1 MTREQ
6 IVGVLNAMQRA
17 WNSRDSVALASAHTD
32 DGVVYSPIFGA
43 VHGKAAIEKSYRD
56 LFLGFAD
63 WTFEPVELVV
73 DGLRAAQL
81 FNVSATHTSEM
92 FGMPPSHRRF
102 KIQGVLVFEFREE
115 GKIAVERRL
124 YDFTGL
130 LIQMG
135 VIKAK
140 PGG

>member
-6 IVGVLNAMQRA
+6 IVGVLNTMQRA
-17 WNSRDSVALASAHTD
+17 WSGRDPAGLAAAHAE
-32 DGVVYSPIFGA
+32 DGVVYSPIFGE
-43 VHGKAAIEKSYRD
+43 VRGKAAIAKAYRD
-56 LFLGFAD
+56 LFTAFSD
-63 WTFEPVELVV
+63 WTFEPADLVV

-81 FNVSATHTSEM
+81 FNVTATHTSEI
-92 FGMPPSHRRF
+92 FGMAPTHRRF
-102 KIQGVLVFEFREE
+102 KIQGVLVFEFRD

>member
-6 IVGVLNAMQRA
+6 IVGVLNTMQRA
-17 WNSRDSVALASAHTD
+17 WNSRDSAALAAVHTD
-32 DGVVYSPIFGA
+32 DGVVYSPIFGE
-43 VHGKAAIEKSYRD
+43 VHGKAAIDKSYRD
-56 LFLGFAD
+56 LFTAFAD
-63 WTFEPVELVV
+63 WTFEPQELIV

-81 FNVSATHTSEM
+81 FTVTATHTSEI
-92 FGMPPSHRRF
+92 FGVPATNRRF
-102 KIQGVLVFEFREE
+102 KIQGVLVFEFRE
-115 GKIAVERRL
+115 GKIAVEKRL

-135 VIKAK
+135 VIRAK